1 MKSRV
6 ITQRELRNRSAAV
19 LREVEAGRT
28 IIVMRNGVCC
38 MSHSIEPS
46 RLLWAVA
53 LVALGI
59 TGIVNGEFALVWQNV
74 PAHLPH
80 RTAWAYV
87 CGLAE
92 VLAGLGLLWRATV
105 RSACRFLLPYM
116 LIWLLWLEVPLVFQ
130 TPGDTGSWGSVGE
143 IAIITA
149 GVLSLF
155 ARHGTPA
162 GSGGA
167 LMSRRAKLA
176 GRWLLALALPM
187 IGIEVLVPTTSIH
200 LPPWIGWLPHSV
212 AWVDLSGLGSVAAG
226 LGILFGVWPRL
237 ATHAEAAMLAVIT
250 VWFWGPWVHTGHTAT
265 TAFVISTLIA
275 AGVWLVGDTYAG
287 VGWLAVP
294 GPLWRHR
301 LDD

>member
-1 MKSRV
+1 
-6 ITQRELRNRSAAV
+6 
-19 LREVEAGRT
+19 
-28 IIVMRNGVCC
+28 
-38 MSHSIEPS
+38 MSNSIEPS
-46 RLLWAVA
+46 RLLWAAA

-74 PAHLPH
+74 PAHLPA

-92 VLAGLGLLWRATV
+92 VLAGLGLLWRDTV
-105 RSACRFLLPYM
+105 RWACRFLLPYM

-130 TPGDTGSWGSVGE
+130 TPRDSGSW
-143 IAIITA
+143 A
-149 GVLSLF
+149 
-155 ARHGTPA
+155 
-162 GSGGA
+162 
-167 LMSRRAKLA
+167 
-176 GRWLLALALPM
+176 
-187 IGIEVLVPTTSIH
+187 SIH
-200 LPPWIGWLPHSV
+200 LPPWIGWLPDSV

-275 AGVWLVGDTYAG
+275 AGVWLVGETYAG

-294 GPLWRHR
+294 GPLWR
-301 LDD
+301 